1 MNLCAIYANHIKAYP
16 VISYNKHI
24 YIYIYI
30 YSAGLMSGRAID
42 HRANV
47 WSGCCPLCYYPIGR
61 LPVGVTSSRLC
72 PSVSF
77 WSGYRPET

>member
-1 MNLCAIYANHIKAYP
+1 
-16 VISYNKHI
+16 
-24 YIYIYI
+24 
-30 YSAGLMSGRAID
+30 MSGRAID
-42 HRANV
+42 HQANV